1 MAHESH
7 DHNFKNLFADFP
19 KEALEWILPEA
30 RDKFGEILKFEFVR
44 QEPKKRRL
52 ADTHLV
58 LDMPILFSF
67 EKGQILLWLTEF
79 QEDKNRFSIYKL
91 LRYVTDSAEA
101 YPQALI
107 IPTLLFTD
115 RKKWQKDVARQ
126 LDFQFGTRTFLHFE
140 YVFVKL
146 FDLNARDYYHSS
158 NPLIKILLPKM
169 NYEPH
174 ERADV
179 IRQALLGL
187 YRLVTP
193 MLFDKYSDFIDIYAE
208 IRDDERESLCQ
219 EIDEHKKEGNAMF
232 MQYLKDKI
240 RKEYSKEWKQ
250 ELKQE
255 YSKEWK
261 QELKQEYS
269 KEWKQELKHEEKQ
282 EAFSESLTVIFKA
295 KFGSKGLKTL
305 QSKIKNIAD
314 VGKLKNLI
322 EVAVKAASPKEVLD
336 FIEAGK

>member
-1 MAHESH
+1 MSQKSH
-7 DHNFKNLFADFP
+7 DHNFKNLLADFP
-19 KEALEWILPEA
+19 KEALEWILPKA
-30 RDKFGEILKFEFVR
+30 REKFGEVLKIEFIR

-52 ADTHLV
+52 SDTHLA

-67 EKGQILLWLTEF
+67 EKGQILLWLVEF
-79 QEDKNRFSIYKL
+79 QEDKSRFSIHRL
-91 LRYVTDSAEA
+91 LKYTTDSAEA
-101 YPQALI
+101 YPKATV
-107 IPTLLFTD
+107 IPTVLFTD
-115 RKKWQKDVARQ
+115 RRKWHKNKVILRH
-126 LDFQFGTRTFLHFE
+126 LNIEFGGRTFLHFE

-169 NYEPH
+169 NYEPE
-174 ERADV
+174 ERAEV

-187 YRLVTP
+187 YKLVTP

-219 EIDEHKKEGNAMF
+219 EIDGHKEEGSAML
-232 MQYLKDKI
+232 MQYMRDKFSQ
-240 RKEYSKEWKQ
+240 EGKQ
-250 ELKQE
+250 EGKREGRQE
-255 YSKEWK
+255 GKREG
-261 QELKQEYS
+261 
-269 KEWKQELKHEEKQ
+269 KQ

-322 EVAVKAASPKEVLD
+322 EVAAKAASPQEVLN
-336 FIEAGK
+336 FIEAEK